1 VNDEQQPLTADPQVV
16 RDWLTHLYGG
26 CPGYLSIC
34 SDKDGFRGERF
45 TTDEAGIA
53 AAVQYAAKQ
62 DRKKAKG
69 VYAQS
74 TTLRERPTEGRGGA
88 DMAYGVT
95 HLWADGDYGTIGHKP
110 DLDDLPAPPDAD
122 AVAKVVAESGLP
134 TPSGWAHTG
143 GGYNPIWLLTENHLI
158 RNEDDRDRV
167 KEVTTGVQAI
177 LAAEAY
183 RHGWSWDIGV
193 GNLDRL
199 MKIPG
204 TINRKQGLARPATVG
219 DGTGELFELADLA
232 KLVIGLVPAAR
243 ETLAQADREQ
253 DERKAQR
260 EGRPATPPPP
270 RERRAGLRTGDGP
283 LDVLADTLE
292 FRDVLEP
299 HGWTYVGQAGGRQAW
314 MRPTTG
320 GDAPSSAYSLLCD
333 DHVAVNWSE
342 RSGLPVGAQP
352 SGQKLTIG
360 TLYAH
365 LNYSGN
371 RSAAAQDIMRAAG
384 GRPAQ
389 GPAVRLAPTV
399 LDEVKR
405 RCLGD
410 SPYGRDDANS
420 LRALIADDPWE
431 GPQDE
436 PTQDSEREPQPQQL
450 IGKLPASFYDR
461 REVLKG
467 IRQYA
472 HVMCCSADVVLYA
485 TLARLSGMVD
495 HRVKVDTG
503 VKKPASLNLFV
514 GVIDSSG
521 SNKSSSNEVSE
532 DLLEAPEDRDFLD
545 GVPLGTGEGIAEAMM
560 GEVER
565 EDFTQLDRKNQPK
578 VVKVREQVRHNL
590 YFYQDEGE
598 GLIRI
603 GSRDGSSLWPSI
615 RSAWQSGTL
624 GQTNA
629 SAERRRFIKRGSYA
643 MGMVVGFQYTNAL
656 VVLRDSI
663 TGTAQRFVWCVAID
677 PDIPEEAMP
686 CPDVELGSPQDI
698 YGPTVMTMPDEI
710 KRKIRSELVM
720 RQTGRLE
727 IDPLDTHSNLAKTK
741 LAGLLALLDG
751 ARLEINTED
760 WELAEQMWATSCEL
774 RTSILRRASREEA
787 EAAQAKRDEKVQDA
801 VQTHA
806 AVARVDARFE
816 VRARWC
822 VKKIREGVRR
832 EQLMEKASSKWRKEV
847 PAGFELAM
855 SRGWLIEDD
864 EGRAEVT
871 AEAP

>member
-1 VNDEQQPLTADPQVV
+1 MTIAQETIATPLQGAMWLTQRQFAVFPVDHPELVQCSGIGKGHDPATCEQRGKHCSVSFTREHTTDPEKIRRQLTERPQNVGVSVGACRGPAGEQLLVMDSDRPGAIEDVAAARGQQHTPTMRVATAKGYHDYYWAPADLKFGNKLGSLEGQFDGDVRSGNAYVIGPGSLHVSGVIYALENPEQAPEQAPEWLIEALLTRPAKPVPPPVTGVVLSMDRLDSYTRKAVQAECDAITAAPDGTQNNVINVAAFSLGTLVGAGALSESEARELLLAAARAGNHPDGRAIPTVDGALHAGMAQPRTPWPPVGRADTRNDFSGLLINDPPEVPEEPAGADEPDSDPQ
-16 RDWLTHLYGG
+16 
-26 CPGYLSIC
+26 PE
-34 SDKDGFRGERF
+34 K
-45 TTDEAGIA
+45 
-53 AAVQYAAKQ
+53 
-62 DRKKAKG
+62 
-69 VYAQS
+69 
-74 TTLRERPTEGRGGA
+74 
-88 DMAYGVT
+88 
-95 HLWADGDYGTIGHKP
+95 
-110 DLDDLPAPPDAD
+110 
-122 AVAKVVAESGLP
+122 
-134 TPSGWAHTG
+134 
-143 GGYNPIWLLTENHLI
+143 LL
-158 RNEDDRDRV
+158 
-167 KEVTTGVQAI
+167 
-177 LAAEAY
+177 
-183 RHGWSWDIGV
+183 
-193 GNLDRL
+193 
-199 MKIPG
+199 
-204 TINRKQGLARPATVG
+204 
-219 DGTGELFELADLA
+219 
-232 KLVIGLVPAAR
+232 
-243 ETLAQADREQ
+243 
-253 DERKAQR
+253 
-260 EGRPATPPPP
+260 
-270 RERRAGLRTGDGP
+270 
-283 LDVLADTLE
+283 
-292 FRDVLEP
+292 
-299 HGWTYVGQAGGRQAW
+299 
-314 MRPTTG
+314 
-320 GDAPSSAYSLLCD
+320 
-333 DHVAVNWSE
+333 
-342 RSGLPVGAQP
+342 
-352 SGQKLTIG
+352 
-360 TLYAH
+360 
-365 LNYSGN
+365 
-371 RSAAAQDIMRAAG
+371 
-384 GRPAQ
+384 
-389 GPAVRLAPTV
+389 
-399 LDEVKR
+399 
-405 RCLGD
+405 
-410 SPYGRDDANS
+410 
-420 LRALIADDPWE
+420 
-431 GPQDE
+431 
-436 PTQDSEREPQPQQL
+436 
-450 IGKLPASFYDR
+450 GKLPASFYDQ

-472 HVMCCSADVVLYA
+472 HLMCCSADVVLYA
-485 TLARLSGMVD
+485 TLARLSGMID
-495 HRVKVDTG
+495 HRIKVDTG

-532 DLLEAPEDRDFLD
+532 DLLEAPDDRDFLD

-643 MGMVVGFQYTNAL
+643 MGMVVGFQFTNAL

-686 CPDVELGSPQDI
+686 CPDVKLGSPQDI
-698 YGPTVMTMPDEI
+698 YGPTLMTMPDEI

-751 ARLEINTED
+751 ARLEINAED
-760 WELAEQMWATSCEL
+760 WELAEEMWATSCEL

-847 PAGFELAM
+847 PAGFELAL
-855 SRGWLIEDD
+855 SRGWLVEDD
-864 EGRAEVT
+864 EGHVEVT
-871 AEAP
+871 EGAP